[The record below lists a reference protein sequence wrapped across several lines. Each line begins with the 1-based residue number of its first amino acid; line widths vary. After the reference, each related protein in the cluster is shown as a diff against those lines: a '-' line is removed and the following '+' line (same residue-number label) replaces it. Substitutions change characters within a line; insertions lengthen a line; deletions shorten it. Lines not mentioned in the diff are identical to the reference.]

1 MVLRDRWLIA
11 VALALPFSLGYVYIK
26 FQAVEYFQSSSSF
39 RLIPPPA
46 VLNLQKV
53 DRDTQVQGLVAKHRE
68 GLNSQELRANVI
80 QKISDNPES
89 KAIMLAP
96 YLRDGIPIGVGST
109 ISYSISV
116 SPPSEGRPR
125 FIINSNSR
133 SPKGAM
139 LVADVVQSEYE
150 KMNKSKKSLQV
161 ESVRNLLENLLS
173 QSMAKESKLAEDMSK
188 YKKELGLP
196 L

>member
-1 MVLRDRWLIA
+1 M
-11 VALALPFSLGYVYIK
+11 
-26 FQAVEYFQSSSSF
+26 EYLS
-39 RLIPPPA
+39 
-46 VLNLQKV
+46 
-53 DRDTQVQGLVAKHRE
+53 
-68 GLNSQELRANVI
+68 
-80 QKISDNPES
+80 
-89 KAIMLAP
+89 
-96 YLRDGIPIGVGST
+96 GVGST

-196 L
+196 FIEDERDTSFRKSQYFSTSNLF